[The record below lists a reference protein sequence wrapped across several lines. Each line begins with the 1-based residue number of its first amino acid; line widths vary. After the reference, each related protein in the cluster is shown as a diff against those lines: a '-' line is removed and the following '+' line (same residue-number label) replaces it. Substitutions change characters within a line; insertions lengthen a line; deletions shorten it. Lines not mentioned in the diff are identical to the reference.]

1 MRAAAALAAALAC
14 SALPRALPQGLSDPV
29 VSDSDFLAGRTAS
42 GTNLRE
48 RSTAAEAEEF
58 IFAKDHSGWKEKSE
72 CEVDVDLLW
81 TKEMGASVYSSPVI
95 ADLFSDGTADIVTAT
110 FVRYLDV
117 LEGAHGDHL
126 PGWPFPLDYAHF
138 HSSPLLWDADA
149 DGVSDLL
156 FISFNGEVIVL
167 KEDVRT

>member
-1 MRAAAALAAALAC
+1 MG
-14 SALPRALPQGLSDPV
+14 LPRAQRLPPLLLAALLPLPSCQPQLSAPV
-29 VSDSDFLAGRTAS
+29 VSDSDFLAARSSS

-48 RSTAAEAEEF
+48 RTAKEVEEF
-58 IFAKDHSGWKEKSE
+58 VFAKDHSGWKEKSE

-95 ADLFSDGTADIVTAT
+95 SDLFSDGQKDIVTAT

-126 PGWPFPLDYAHF
+126 PGWPFPLDYSHF
-138 HSSPLLWDADA
+138 HASPLLWDAD
-149 DGVSDLL
+149 S
-156 FISFNGEVIVL
+156 
-167 KEDVRT
+167 